1 MPWTAEKETMDTI
14 VIGAGAAG
22 LCAADAL
29 VAAGHDA
36 VIFEAS
42 DHLGGRVRS
51 LEGFADVPIE
61 LGAEEVHGPDNAVAA
76 AASALGM
83 EMLHHI
89 TTDDSL
95 RLDGNLQSLDQA
107 QLDPDVHRAF
117 DLIDSLGE
125 YRGENWSAEE
135 FLVRSHFPRRAWHY
149 LDSRLGVEHGTTLD
163 RLAMR
168 GFSTYQR
175 GWEARETNYTLQGRY
190 LDLFRPII
198 DRLDGRIRLNTPVA
212 AIEWEGTPRVRLQN
226 GEEHTTRAI
235 IVTVPLTILRE
246 RLLHFSPRLPAEKI
260 AAADSI
266 GMDTG
271 MKIILKFKHRFWEER
286 MYFLHTDGFLP
297 QFWNAC
303 KGKSDSALVLTSFIG
318 GARAEKLDD
327 MGVDPVRFALEEL
340 DEVFGA
346 KVASRSFERG
356 LIADW
361 GADPWIRGL
370 YSYPTAQTTEACRE
384 ALARPLLSKIFFA
397 GEATNTLGASGTVHG
412 AMETGWRAATEVR
425 DSLQ

>member
-1 MPWTAEKETMDTI
+1 MDVI
-14 VIGAGAAG
+14 IIGAGAAG

-42 DHLGGRVRS
+42 DHIGGRVRS

-76 AASALGM
+76 AARELGM
-83 EMLHHI
+83 ETVHHI
-89 TTDDSL
+89 TTDDML
-95 RLDGNLQSLDQA
+95 RLDGALQSLDQA
-107 QLDPDVHRAF
+107 QLDPDVRRAF
-117 DLIDSLGE
+117 DLIDNLGE

-135 FLVRSHFPRRAWHY
+135 FLIRSHFPRRAWHY
-149 LDSRLGVEHGTTLD
+149 LSSRLGVEHGTTLD

-168 GFSTYQR
+168 GFATYQR

-190 LDLFRPII
+190 LDLFKPII
-198 DRLDGRIRLNTPVA
+198 SRLEGRIRLNTPVA
-212 AIEWEGTPRVRLQN
+212 AIEWEGTPRVRLQS
-226 GEEHTTRAI
+226 GEEHATRAV

-246 RLLHFSPRLPAEKI
+246 RLLHFSPQLPAEKV

-271 MKIILKFKHRFWEER
+271 MKIILKFKQRFWDEQ

-303 KGKSDSALVLTSFIG
+303 KGKSGAAHVLTAFVG
-318 GARAEKLDD
+318 GARAETLDN
-327 MGVDPVRFALEEL
+327 MSVDPVRFAIEEL

-346 KVASRSFERG
+346 KIASRSFERG

-370 YSYPTAQTTEACRE
+370 YSYPTVQTTEACRE
-384 ALARPLLSKIFFA
+384 ALARPLAGRIFFA
-397 GEATNTLGASGTVHG
+397 GEATSTRGAGGTVHG
-412 AMETGWRAATEVR
+412 AMETGWRAAAEAGAA
-425 DSLQ
+425 LG

>member
-1 MPWTAEKETMDTI
+1 MDVV

-22 LCAADAL
+22 LCAADTL
-29 VAAGHDA
+29 IAAGLDA

-61 LGAEEVHGPDNAVAA
+61 LGAEEVHGADNAVAA
-76 AASALGM
+76 AARAVGM
-83 EMLHHI
+83 QTVHHI
-89 TTDDSL
+89 TTDDML
-95 RLDGNLQSLDQA
+95 RLDGELQSLDQA
-107 QLDPDVHRAF
+107 QRDPDVQRAF
-117 DLIDSLGE
+117 DVIDNLGE
-125 YRGENWSAEE
+125 YRGENWTAEE
-135 FLVRSHFPRRAWHY
+135 FLIRSHFPRRARHY

-168 GFSTYQR
+168 GFATYQR

-190 LDLFRPII
+190 LDLFQPII
-198 DRLDGRIRLNTPVA
+198 SRLENRIRLNTPVA
-212 AIEWEGTPRVRLQN
+212 AIEWDGPPRVRLQS
-226 GEEHTTRAI
+226 GEEHVAKAV
-235 IVTVPLTILRE
+235 IVTVPLPILRD
-246 RLLHFSPRLPAEKI
+246 RLLHFSPQLPAEKVT
-260 AAADSI
+260 AADSI

-297 QFWNAC
+297 QFWDSC
-303 KGKSDSALVLTSFIG
+303 KGKSDTSHVLTAFVG
-318 GARAEKLDD
+318 GSRADRLDD

-340 DEVFGA
+340 DEIFGA
-346 KVASRSFERG
+346 KIASRSFERG

-370 YSYPTAQTTEACRE
+370 YSYPTLQTTEASRE
-384 ALARPLLSKIFFA
+384 ALARPLGGKIFFA

-412 AMETGWRAATEVR
+412 AMETGWRAAGEVR
-425 DSLQ
+425 AALE